1 MRWTIITDFID
12 DWIDGLSSKDAK
24 HLISAFDAL
33 ESRGPALGRP
43 LVDRITGSRIH
54 NLKELRPPS
63 TGGSE
68 IRVLFVF
75 DVERHAIMLLAGDK
89 AGNLA
94 SGPRWSRWYR
104 KAIPETERRFE
115 QYQLS
120 HRKDDR

>member
-89 AGNLA
+89 AGYLA

-104 KAIPETERRFE
+104 KAIPEAERRFE